1 MKKSFIVFSLIG
13 LVALGI
19 SLSSCDSEA
28 TSVEQDYNCEE
39 RWQKLQQQVEQ
50 LNAEY
55 EHLTSEKVFAD
66 GKKMV
71 VGDGE
76 IDLRCKYKGVK
87 SGKLMYKM
95 LQRVFSK
102 KFRNT
107 VQGLSDEQ
115 VRGKIVAEME
125 SMTGVIDEQLKA
137 QIVKTKIDD
146 TQTACLHNQY
156 ASIQAH
162 FMKLSMDL
170 GVDDLRHYTEEY
182 IDIINTTLKD
192 SEERMILT
200 MQMSIMYYIHAFW
213 SIEGKKLL

>member
-50 LNAEY
+50 LNSEY

-115 VRGKIVAEME
+115 VQSRIEQGLLNIDTSLPTK
-125 SMTGVIDEQLKA
+125 TGRD
-137 QIVKTKIDD
+137 
-146 TQTACLHNQY
+146 
-156 ASIQAH
+156 
-162 FMKLSMDL
+162 
-170 GVDDLRHYTEEY
+170 GEY
-182 IDIINTTLKD
+182 D
-192 SEERMILT
+192 RW
-200 MQMSIMYYIHAFW
+200 HR
-213 SIEGKKLL
+213 